1 MILSEIPYK
10 NKIIL
15 AKITMSSFSI
25 SAVSSAL
32 SDDLQ
37 QKIDTKTKPP
47 GSLGRLETLALQIGR
62 IQNTLTPKLKSP
74 TILVFAGDHGITEEG
89 VSPFPQEVTAQMVLN
104 FLNGGAAIN
113 VFCRQHNLRLHVVDA
128 GVKGDLP
135 EHPDLAAAKIG
146 RGTKNF
152 AQTPAM
158 SAEECEKALNKG
170 AELSRTLP
178 ETECNVIGFGEMGIG
193 NTSAAAA
200 LMQRYTGLPLEDC
213 VGKGTGLDD
222 SGLARKRE
230 ILQKALDLHSKI
242 QEPEAVL
249 ATFGGF
255 EIAMMVG
262 AMLESAVLG
271 RILLI
276 DGFIAGSAFLAASR
290 IAPEIQE
297 YAVFTHQS
305 DELGHSEMLKF
316 MQAEP
321 LLSLGMRLGEG
332 TGAAVAFPLLQSA
345 VAFLNQMASFE
356 SAGVSDRTDGE

>member
-1 MILSEIPYK
+1 MTSFQIP
-10 NKIIL
+10 
-15 AKITMSSFSI
+15 SV
-25 SAVSSAL
+25 SAEL
-32 SDDLQ
+32 IDELQ

-47 GSLGRLETLALQIGR
+47 GSLGMLETLALQVGR
-62 IQNTLTPKLKSP
+62 IQNTLSPELKNPS
-74 TILVFAGDHGITEEG
+74 ILAFAGDHGITEEG

-113 VFCRQHNLRLHVVDA
+113 VFSRQNQLKLHVVDA
-128 GVKGDLP
+128 GVNFDFP
-135 EHPDLAAAKIG
+135 EHPELTSAKIG

-158 SAEECEKALNKG
+158 SSDECEQALKKG

-178 ETECNVIGFGEMGIG
+178 EEQCNVIGFGEMGIG
-193 NTSAAAA
+193 NTSSAAA

-230 ILQKALDLHSKI
+230 ILQKALDLHAEI
-242 QEPEAVL
+242 QEPKEVL

-276 DGFIAGSAFLAASR
+276 DGFIATSAFLAASR
-290 IAPEIQE
+290 IAPEIRE

-305 DELGHSEMLKF
+305 DELGHGAMLKYL
-316 MQAEP
+316 QAEP

-345 VAFLNQMASFE
+345 VAFLNEMASFE

>member
-1 MILSEIPYK
+1 MR
-10 NKIIL
+10 
-15 AKITMSSFSI
+15 SFSV
-25 SAVSSAL
+25 SSVSSAVNN
-32 SDDLQ
+32 DLQ

-47 GSLGRLETLALQIGR
+47 GSLGRLETLALQVGR
-62 IQNTLTPKLKSP
+62 IQNTLTPELRNP

-89 VSPFPQEVTAQMVLN
+89 VSPYPQEVTTQMVLN

-113 VFCRQHNLRLHVVDA
+113 VFCNQHNLHLYVVDA
-128 GVKGDLP
+128 GVKVDLP
-135 EHPDLAAAKIG
+135 EHPELIVAKIG

-152 AQTPAM
+152 AQQPAM
-158 SAEECEKALNKG
+158 SADECEQALTKG

-178 ETECNVIGFGEMGIG
+178 DTECNVIGFGEMGIG
-193 NTSAAAA
+193 NTSSAAA

-230 ILQKALDLHSKI
+230 ILQKALNLHVGI
-242 QEPEAVL
+242 QDQHAVL
-249 ATFGGF
+249 ATYGGF

-276 DGFIAGSAFLAASR
+276 DGFIASSAFLAASR
-290 IAPEIQE
+290 IVPEIKE

-305 DELGHSEMLKF
+305 DEQGHSEMLNYL
-316 MQAEP
+316 QAEP
-321 LLSLGMRLGEG
+321 LISLGMRLGEG

-345 VAFLNQMASFE
+345 VAFLNEMASFE

>member
-1 MILSEIPYK
+1 MR
-10 NKIIL
+10 
-15 AKITMSSFSI
+15 SFS
-25 SAVSSAL
+25 VSSI
-32 SDDLQ
+32 SSSVNNDLQ

-47 GSLGRLETLALQIGR
+47 GSLGRLETLALQVGR
-62 IQNTLTPKLKSP
+62 IQNTLTPELRNP

-89 VSPFPQEVTAQMVLN
+89 VSPYPQEVTTQMVLN

-113 VFCRQHNLRLHVVDA
+113 VFCNQHNLHLYVVDA
-128 GVKGDLP
+128 GVKVDLP
-135 EHPDLAAAKIG
+135 EHPELIVAKIG

-152 AQTPAM
+152 AQQPAM
-158 SAEECEKALNKG
+158 SAEECEQALNKG

-178 ETECNVIGFGEMGIG
+178 DSECNVIGFGEMGIG
-193 NTSAAAA
+193 NTSSAAA

-230 ILQKALDLHSKI
+230 ILQKALNLHVEI
-242 QEPEAVL
+242 QDQHAVL
-249 ATFGGF
+249 ATYGGF

-276 DGFIAGSAFLAASR
+276 DGFIASSAFLAASR
-290 IAPEIQE
+290 IVPEIKE

-305 DELGHSEMLKF
+305 DEQGHSEMLNYL
-316 MQAEP
+316 QAEP
-321 LLSLGMRLGEG
+321 LISLGMRLGEG

-345 VAFLNQMASFE
+345 VAFLNEMASFE

>member
-1 MILSEIPYK
+1 
-10 NKIIL
+10 
-15 AKITMSSFSI
+15 MSTFSI
-25 SAVSSAL
+25 TAVSSTL
-32 SDDLQ
+32 NDDLQ
-37 QKIDTKTKPP
+37 QKIDTKTKPL
-47 GSLGRLETLALQIGR
+47 GSLGRLETLALQVGK
-62 IQNTLTPKLKSP
+62 IQNTLKPELKSP

-113 VFCRQHNLRLHVVDA
+113 AFCRQNNLRLHVVDA
-128 GVKGDLP
+128 GIKGDLP
-135 EHPDLAAAKIG
+135 EHPDLADAKMG

-158 SAEECEKALNKG
+158 SAKECEQALTKG
-170 AELSRTLP
+170 AELSRELP
-178 ETECNVIGFGEMGIG
+178 DKECNVIGFGEMGIG
-193 NTSAAAA
+193 NTSSAAA
-200 LMQRYTGLPLEDC
+200 LMMLYTGLPLEEC

-222 SGLARKRE
+222 YGLVRKRE
-230 ILQKALDLHSKI
+230 IIQKALDFHAKMQDP
-242 QEPEAVL
+242 QEVL
-249 ATFGGF
+249 STFGGF

-290 IAPEIQE
+290 IAPEIRE

-316 MQAEP
+316 LQAEP

-345 VAFLNQMASFE
+345 VVFLNQMASFE
-356 SAGVSDRTDGE
+356 SAGVSVRTDGE

>member
-1 MILSEIPYK
+1 M
-10 NKIIL
+10 
-15 AKITMSSFSI
+15 TSFSI
-25 SAVSSAL
+25 PSVSLAL
-32 SDDLQ
+32 NEALQ

-47 GSLGRLETLALQIGR
+47 GSLGRLETLALQVGR
-62 IQNTLTPKLKSP
+62 IQNTLTPELRNP

-89 VSPFPQEVTAQMVLN
+89 VSPYPQEVTTQMVLN

-113 VFCRQHNLRLHVVDA
+113 VFCNQHNLHLYVVDA
-128 GVKGDLP
+128 GVKVDLP
-135 EHPDLAAAKIG
+135 EHPELIVAKIG

-152 AQTPAM
+152 AQQPAM
-158 SAEECEKALNKG
+158 SAEECEQALNKG

-178 ETECNVIGFGEMGIG
+178 DTKCNVVGFGEMGIG
-193 NTSAAAA
+193 NTSSAAA
-200 LMQRYTGLPLEDC
+200 LMQCYTGLPLEDC

-230 ILQKALDLHSKI
+230 ILQKALNLHGGI
-242 QEPEAVL
+242 QDQHAVL
-249 ATFGGF
+249 ATYGGF

-276 DGFIAGSAFLAASR
+276 DGFIASSAFLAASR
-290 IAPEIQE
+290 IVPEIKE

-305 DELGHSEMLKF
+305 DEQGHSEMLNYL
-316 MQAEP
+316 QAEP
-321 LLSLGMRLGEG
+321 LISLGMRLGEG

-345 VAFLNQMASFE
+345 VAFLNEMASFE